1 MNSKVFMS
9 EDLLFILEYSIYA
22 KRFGAIEENLYYYNR
37 LNEKSISSNVNISY
51 LENYKILIDNMQKL
65 LIELNM
71 QQELIDNTVV
81 SKVQSLV
88 NRILIGESNN
98 YLKKRDKG
106 QFINNVK
113 LVTEN
118 SFINGYIYILKD
130 NNKID
135 KIQNK
140 YLKSKKYNKLL
151 YFNVII
157 IFIKSLKD
165 KILRRA

>member
-1 MNSKVFMS
+1 
-9 EDLLFILEYSIYA
+9 
-22 KRFGAIEENLYYYNR
+22 
-37 LNEKSISSNVNISY
+37 
-51 LENYKILIDNMQKL
+51 
-65 LIELNM
+65 M